1 MIINNCFKVRRLL
14 LTAALIG
21 GLSLVNHANAQQ
33 VASYLI
39 DLNSGTVTDLG
50 ETYPPAINDAGQVVG
65 SYYPIANALPH
76 AFITGPNGMG
86 MRDLGAIDGLQ

>member
-1 MIINNCFKVRRLL
+1 MLKRDVEHIMIINNYFKVRRLI

-33 VASYLI
+33 VGSYLI

-50 ETYPPAINDAGQVVG
+50 ETYV
-65 SYYPIANALPH
+65 SSCH
-76 AFITGPNGMG
+76 
-86 MRDLGAIDGLQ
+86 